1 MWLWLQGAYA
11 LAAWAYSVR
20 VVARVASLAG
30 AIDGGVIEAVRA
42 LRQRGEGL
50 DALIACDELHP
61 DVQWVLRAGR
71 EDELATDRMELVLAK
86 TAPPSLTLRGLATIG
101 TSLGLLG
108 AIVTLRGVIG
118 GGGGAA
124 KAFESA
130 LLGFVTAIPV
140 WSALALAGQRSRR
153 TARQCERLAE
163 LLDVDPSADTLAESE
178 PGSRDGDDR

>member
-1 MWLWLQGAYA
+1 MWLWLQGVYA

-42 LRQRGEGL
+42 LRRQGEGL
-50 DALIACDELHP
+50 DALIASDELHP
-61 DVQWVLRAGR
+61 DVQWVLCAAR
-71 EDELATDRMELVLAK
+71 EGELATDRMEWVLAR
-86 TAPPSLTLRGLATIG
+86 TAPPSLALRGLATIG

-124 KAFESA
+124 RAFESA

-140 WSALALAGQRSRR
+140 WSALALAAQRSRR

-163 LLDVDPSADTLAESE
+163 LLDLDPSADASVGSE
-178 PGSRDGDDR
+178 PESSDGDDR

>member
-1 MWLWLQGAYA
+1 MWLWLQGVYA

-30 AIDGGVIEAVRA
+30 AIDGGVLEAVRA

-50 DALIACDELHP
+50 DALLASDALHP
-61 DVQWVLRAGR
+61 DVRWVLRSAH
-71 EDELATDRMELVLAK
+71 EDELATDRVDAVLAK

-124 KAFESA
+124 RAFESA

-140 WSALALAGQRSRR
+140 WSALALAGQRTRR

-163 LLDVDPSADTLAESE
+163 LLDLDPSAEASAESE
-178 PGSRDGDDR
+178 PGFGDDDDR

>member
-1 MWLWLQGAYA
+1 MWLWLQGVYA

-20 VVARVASLAG
+20 VVARVSALAG
-30 AIDGGVIEAVRA
+30 ALDGAVIDAVRA
-42 LRQRGEGL
+42 LRRRGEGL
-50 DALIACDELHP
+50 DALLASDELHP
-61 DVQWVLRAGR
+61 DVQWILRANA
-71 EDELATDRMELVLAK
+71 EEELASDRAEVVLAK

-124 KAFESA
+124 RAFESA

-140 WSALALAGQRSRR
+140 WSALSLAAQRMRR

-163 LLDVDPSADTLAESE
+163 LLDLDPSVEESSESE
-178 PGSRDGDDR
+178 AGSSDGDER